1 MGEEKVYITPAAS
14 LRDPCRRGYNPPGG
28 PCGTNTNR
36 SDFYC
41 DVACLECLKWDIIND
56 RWFND
61 DEKKRIK
68 HAEALIPD
76 ILSIQKIQRIAVN
89 NQKLMQNVNTLIDQ
103 CRLGGRI
110 PYATFEP
117 HLFFQ

>member
-1 MGEEKVYITPAAS
+1 MGEEKVYITPATS
-14 LRDPCRRGYNPPGG
+14 LRDPCHRGYNPPGG
-28 PCGTNTNR
+28 PYGTNTNR

-41 DVACLECLKWDIIND
+41 DIACLERLKWDIIND

-76 ILSIQKIQRIAVN
+76 ILSIQKIQSIAVN
-89 NQKLMQNVNTLIDQ
+89 NQKLPRDVNILIDECGLKGQ
-103 CRLGGRI
+103 I
-110 PYATFEP
+110 PYATFNP
-117 HLFFQ
+117 QIFFQ